1 MASIKI
7 SGLPEPRNVSQKY
20 TYSDLHLDLEKKYL
34 IKNNLKQF
42 PEINDLMLD
51 YDLNA
56 IKNSIRNI
64 FNTTPGEK
72 VLNPDFGL
80 DLKQFLFEPMSDL
93 EAMNIS
99 SMIKTKLPLYEPR
112 IILNYV
118 NVQTDFDNTEYRI
131 EISITLPELSR
142 QAFTI
147 SGALNSIGYTNF

>member
-7 SGLPEPRNVSQKY
+7 SGLPQPRNVNHKY

-34 IKNNLKQF
+34 IKNNFKQF
-42 PEINDLMLD
+42 PEMNDLVMD

-72 VLNPDFGL
+72 VLNPTFGL
-80 DLKQFLFEPMSDL
+80 NLRQFLFEPINDL
-93 EAMNIS
+93 NAMNIS
-99 SMIKTKLPLYEPR
+99 SLIKTKLPYFEPR

-118 NVQTDFDNTEYRI
+118 RVNADIDNSEYTI
-131 EISITLPELSR
+131 DISISLPELTKE
-142 QAFTI
+142 AFTM
-147 SGALNSIGYTNF
+147 SGTLNSIGYTNF